1 MKTIFEKIIS
11 REIPADILH
20 EDETCIRNKGYRT
33 TGTNSLLNYPQEI
46 KLKGLL
52 KLAPSD
58 KETLGHLL
66 LIAQKTAGDL
76 GLDNGFRI
84 VINNGTDGGESVPH
98 LHLHL
103 LGGRQMKWPP
113 G

>member
-20 EDETCIRNKGYRT
+20 EDETCIVIKDIEPQAPTHYLIIPKNKIERIAK
-33 TGTNSLLNYPQEI
+33 SSE
-46 KLKGLL
+46 
-52 KLAPSD
+52 SD
-58 KETLGHLL
+58 KATLGHLL
-66 LIAQKTAGDL
+66 FIAQKTANNL
-76 GLDNGFRI
+76 ELKNGFRI

>member
-20 EDETCIRNKGYRT
+20 EDETCIVIRDIEPQAPTHCLIIPKNKIERIAQT
-33 TGTNSLLNYPQEI
+33 
-46 KLKGLL
+46 
-52 KLAPSD
+52 APSD

-66 LIAQKTAGDL
+66 LIAKKTAGDL

-98 LHLHL
+98 LHLHHH
-103 LGGRQMKWPP
+103 GGRKMKWPP

>member
-20 EDETCIRNKGYRT
+20 EDETCIVIRDIEPQAPTHCLIIPKNK
-33 TGTNSLLNYPQEI
+33 I
-46 KLKGLL
+46 KRIAQT
-52 KLAPSD
+52 APSD

-66 LIAQKTAGDL
+66 LIAKKTAGDL